1 MKSEIEMLMQR
12 RYSPEYPP
20 VPEEKPVCTDEPQC
34 ENCPYPNHGFVCWSS
49 SENCIRKEVERM
61 NAEKERYAEI

>member
-12 RYSPEYPP
+12 RYSPEHPP
-20 VPEEKPVCTDEPQC
+20 DPEDKPVCSKDPNC
-34 ENCPYPNHGFVCWSS
+34 ENCPYPSHGFVCWGSE
-49 SENCIRKEVERM
+49 ENCIRREVERM